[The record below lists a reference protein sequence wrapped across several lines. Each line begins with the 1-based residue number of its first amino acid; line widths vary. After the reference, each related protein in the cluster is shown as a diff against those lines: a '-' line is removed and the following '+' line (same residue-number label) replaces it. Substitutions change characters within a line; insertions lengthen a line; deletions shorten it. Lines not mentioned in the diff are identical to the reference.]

1 MNITHVMRTGFATV
15 LCLAVAVP
23 GASAADTLATEP
35 SVVLSAEGEPRP
47 NLVKDPAAVEAL
59 SVAPESAASVAELA
73 PTNATSADAVITSG
87 NALPISGFADG
98 DIILGFNAWT
108 VGHAGIMDATRHIAL
123 TSSCVWSAVKETPG
137 CVTLEKPSKYRGY
150 DWAYGI
156 WVPKALATQRASAR
170 RFCSSQI
177 GERYNLFSAKSDHTQ
192 WYCSKLP
199 WAGYS
204 QRAYKDLDANGGYW
218 VTPADLYN
226 DNDTRVF
233 AAAY

>member
-1 MNITHVMRTGFATV
+1 MNITHIMRTGLATV

-23 GASAADTLATEP
+23 SAVAADVLEAG
-35 SVVLSAEGEPRP
+35 SSVLSVEGESRP
-47 NLVKDPAAVEAL
+47 DLAKDTAALEAV
-59 SVAPESAASVAELA
+59 SVAPAPIISVTEVA
-73 PTNATSADAVITSG
+73 PTDAISADAVITSG
-87 NALPISGFADG
+87 NALPITGFRDG

-108 VGHAGIMDATRHIAL
+108 VGHSGIMDATRGIAL
-123 TSSCVWSAVKETPG
+123 SSSCVWSAVKEAPG

-150 DWAYGI
+150 DWAYGL
-156 WVPKALATQRASAR
+156 WVPKALATQRTSAR

-177 GERYNLFSAKSDHTQ
+177 GERYNLFSAKWDHTQ

-204 QRAYKDLDANGGYW
+204 QRAYRDLDANGGYW

-226 DNDTRVF
+226 DSETSVF
-233 AAAY
+233 AAAH